1 MPFRGECRGR
11 LHPHSCSTLALA
23 CFLDCWGEL
32 PSIFYLPS
40 SVGRVIERACVCLSL
55 GSARVVERRRCCY
68 ASRHARVATE
78 GHCGGRSRSRARSA
92 FVLALLVGAEVLR
105 STVAHRYR
113 IVAYGTGVR
122 RSFALDSSVIFF
134 VVSLVWLSGGL
145 GLGVR
150 GHARAPARVRRLVV
164 RRRRFGCLNCCT
176 CVCMLVA
183 RSHSC
188 RRLASVLSR
197 RYGAPRVGLLGTGVV
212 ARARV
217 HALLVGACFLVRLI
231 VERGCCC
238 VRTPTA
244 RHRSCFRWGGR
255 SCRVARAARA
265 CVPALCGICTRV
277 AVWSLGWPLG
287 HQGTQKTQ

>member
-1 MPFRGECRGR
+1 LRRA
-11 LHPHSCSTLALA
+11 LALA
-23 CFLDCWGEL
+23 RTIGFCASLARWGGGTTIDSR
-32 PSIFYLPS
+32 PS
-40 SVGRVIERACVCLSL
+40 LS
-55 GSARVVERRRCCY
+55 
-68 ASRHARVATE
+68 
-78 GHCGGRSRSRARSA
+78 HCRLWHGRSS
-92 FVLALLVGAEVLR
+92 LVCTRFFG
-105 STVAHRYR
+105 Y
-113 IVAYGTGVR
+113 
-122 RSFALDSSVIFF
+122 FF

-150 GHARAPARVRRLVV
+150 GHARAPARVRRLVF

-197 RYGAPRVGLLGTGVV
+197 SYGAPRVGLLGTGVV

-231 VERGCCC
+231 VEHGCCC

-255 SCRVARAARA
+255 SCRVAQAARA

-287 HQGTQKTQ
+287 HQGTPKTQ

>member
-55 GSARVVERRRCCY
+55 GSARVVERCRCYY

-113 IVAYGTGVR
+113 IVAYGTGAR
-122 RSFALDSSVIFF
+122 RSFALDSSVSFF
-134 VVSLVWLSGGL
+134 LSCLWCGCRGGW
-145 GLGVR
+145 GWGFAGTHER
-150 GHARAPARVRRLVV
+150 P
-164 RRRRFGCLNCCT
+164 
-176 CVCMLVA
+176 
-183 RSHSC
+183 
-188 RRLASVLSR
+188 LA
-197 RYGAPRVGLLGTGVV
+197 
-212 ARARV
+212 
-217 HALLVGACFLVRLI
+217 C
-231 VERGCCC
+231 
-238 VRTPTA
+238 
-244 RHRSCFRWGGR
+244 
-255 SCRVARAARA
+255 AA
-265 CVPALCGICTRV
+265 
-277 AVWSLGWPLG
+277 WSLGVVDLVV
-287 HQGTQKTQ
+287 

>member
-1 MPFRGECRGR
+1 MIVGASF
-11 LHPHSCSTLALA
+11 
-23 CFLDCWGEL
+23 
-32 PSIFYLPS
+32 LPS
-40 SVGRVIERACVCLSL
+40 SIFNRRSVASSSVLVCACRSVALVLSSAVGVVTRL
-55 GSARVVERRRCCY
+55 GT
-68 ASRHARVATE
+68 HARRSR
-78 GHCGGRSRSRARSA
+78 HCGGRSRSRARSA
-92 FVLALLVGAEVLR
+92 FVLGLLVGAEVLR
-105 STVAHRYR
+105 SAVAHRYR
-113 IVAYGTGVR
+113 IVAYGTGAR

-134 VVSLVWLSGGL
+134 VVSLVWLSAGGL

-164 RRRRFGCLNCCT
+164 RRRRFGCLHCCT
-176 CVCMLVA
+176 CVCMRVA

-231 VERGCCC
+231 VERGDCC

-244 RHRSCFRWGGR
+244 RRRSCLRWGRR
-255 SCRVARAARA
+255 SCRV
-265 CVPALCGICTRV
+265 G
-277 AVWSLGWPLG
+277 AVWSLGRPLG